1 MPSVSLNSKF
11 QQEVEKLNPEQ
22 RQVYDS
28 TGHCVVL
35 AGPGS
40 GKTKTL
46 VTKLGRMLNEDV
58 QPPRGIACI
67 TYSNETVRELERR
80 LRKIGLA
87 QIPNLFIG
95 TVHTFCLT
103 NIVLPYGK
111 LANIPLPEHFK
122 VASEDDQKEC
132 FSAAQQIALNNASK
146 TDCDRHRR
154 TCLDRAS
161 NSWNVGRLGDLVAA
175 YEQQLHAQNL
185 IDFDDMTL
193 WGLQIIEQNE
203 WARKSLKARFPILAI
218 DEYQDLGLP
227 LHRLVE
233 SLCLEAGIRLLAVG
247 DPNQSIYGFS
257 GAKPELL
264 RALAEDPRVQ
274 KVVLKRN
281 YRNGRKIL
289 EGAKAFAL
297 EFESECKE
305 NADEGGIFFYHIVE
319 YENLDGIH
327 AQAKYICEV
336 LIPSI
341 RKNGIDLGK
350 IAVLYVDHSDGT
362 RISEAAQQAGL
373 NTIRID
379 NGAHYKKTELTRWLE
394 SCAAWC
400 LSGWRDGEPSLSE
413 LIRRW
418 ERFAAT
424 GAQSDSVLWERKQNL
439 VRFLWNHRVQDPAQN
454 GLLRDWLNDFDET
467 CLKLVFYD
475 GSRWQNE
482 YQQLKQIL
490 DKVHA
495 GREMATVTLTEF
507 AGQIGHPGF
516 LNLITLHSVKGLE
529 FDEVIM
535 MGLEDGRI
543 PDWRDAEESVT
554 EKRRL
559 FYVGLTRACRAVHL
573 VYSGF
578 YYDKQGQRRENGESK
593 FVIKLKN
600 QAGLQQPGG

>member
-1 MPSVSLNSKF
+1 MPSVSLNSEF
-11 QQEVEKLNPEQ
+11 QREVDNLNSEQ
-22 RQVYDS
+22 RRVYDS

-46 VTKLGRMLNEDV
+46 VTKLGRMLSEDV

-67 TYSNETVRELERR
+67 TYSNETARELERR

-87 QIPNLFIG
+87 QVPNLFIG

-111 LANIPLPEHFK
+111 LANIPLPENFK
-122 VASEDDQKEC
+122 VASEDEQEEC
-132 FSAAQQIALNNASK
+132 FKAAQQIVQNNASK
-146 TDCDRHRR
+146 IDLDRHRR
-154 TCLDRAS
+154 TCLDRKSDA
-161 NSWNVGRLGDLVAA
+161 WNDKGLGDLVAA
-175 YEQQLHAQNL
+175 YEQELHAKNL

-193 WGLQIIEQNE
+193 WGLQIVEQHE
-203 WARKSLKARFPILAI
+203 WARKLLKARFPILVI

-233 SLCLEAGIRLLAVG
+233 SLCLGAGIRLLAVG

-264 RALAEDPRVQ
+264 RELAEDQRVQ

-281 YRNGRKIL
+281 YRNKRKIL
-289 EGAKAFAL
+289 DGAKAFAS
-297 EFESECKE
+297 EFESECE
-305 NADEGGIFFYHIVE
+305 QDAADGGIFFYSVAK
-319 YENLDGIH
+319 YENINGVH
-327 AQAKYICEV
+327 AQAKYICDV

-341 RKNGIDLGK
+341 QEKGIDLGN
-350 IAVLYVDHSDGT
+350 IAILYLDKNDGEIIYT
-362 RISEAAQQAGL
+362 ATQQAGL
-373 NTIRID
+373 KTIRID
-379 NGAHYKKTELTRWLE
+379 NGAYYKKTELTRWLE

-400 LSGWRDGEPSLSE
+400 LNGWRDGKPGISE
-413 LIRRW
+413 LIHKW

-424 GAQSDSVLWERKQNL
+424 DAQSDSVLWKRKQNL
-439 VRFLWNHRVQDPAQN
+439 VRFLWNHRVQDPAQS
-454 GLLRDWLNDFDET
+454 GLLRDWLNEFYGT
-467 CLKLVFYD
+467 CLNLVFYD
-475 GSRWQNE
+475 GCRWQNE
-482 YQQLKQIL
+482 CQQLKRIL
-490 DKVHA
+490 DKVQA
-495 GREMATVTLTEF
+495 GKEMAAVTLTEF
-507 AGQIGHPGF
+507 AGQVGHPGF

-535 MGLEDGRI
+535 MGLEEGRI
-543 PDWRDAEESVT
+543 PNWRDTEESVT

-559 FYVGLTRACRAVHL
+559 FYVGLTRARQAVHL

-578 YYDKQGQRRENGESK
+578 YYDKQGRCRENGESR
-593 FVIKLKN
+593 FVIELRN
-600 QAGLQQPGG
+600 QAGLQQSGE

>member
-1 MPSVSLNSKF
+1 MPSVSLSSEF
-11 QQEVEKLNPEQ
+11 QQEVENLNPEQ

-46 VTKLGRMLNEDV
+46 VTKLGRMLSEDV

-67 TYSNETVRELERR
+67 TYSNETARELERR
-80 LRKIGLA
+80 LKKIGLT
-87 QIPNLFIG
+87 QVPNLFIG

-103 NIVLPYGK
+103 NIVLHYER
-111 LANIPLPEHFK
+111 LANIPLPENFK
-122 VASEDDQKEC
+122 VASDDEQNEC
-132 FSAAQQIALNNASK
+132 FEIAKQQIQQMNARK
-146 TDCDRHRR
+146 IDLDRHRR

-161 NSWNVGRLGDLVAA
+161 NSWNVGRLGNLVAA
-175 YEQQLHAQNL
+175 YEQQLHDRNL

-193 WGLQIIEQNE
+193 WGLQIVERYE
-203 WARKSLKARFPILAI
+203 WARKLLKARFPILVI

-233 SLCLEAGIRLLAVG
+233 SLCLKAGIRLLAMG

-264 RALAEDPRVQ
+264 RGLAEDRRVQ

-289 EGAKAFAL
+289 EGAKTFAS

-305 NADEGGIFFYHIVE
+305 NADEGEIFFHPVAE
-319 YENLDGIH
+319 YANLEGVQ
-327 AQAKYICEV
+327 AQAKYICDV

-341 RKNGIDLGK
+341 QQKGITLEK
-350 IAVLYVDHSDGT
+350 VAVLYVDHSDGT
-362 RISEAAQQAGL
+362 RIFEAAQQAGL
-373 NTIRID
+373 KTIRID

-400 LSGWRDGEPSLSE
+400 LGGWRGGEPSLFE
-413 LIRRW
+413 LVRRW
-418 ERFAAT
+418 ERFAAID
-424 GAQSDSVLWERKQNL
+424 AQSNSALWTHKQNL
-439 VRFLWNHRVQDPAQN
+439 VRFLWNHRVQDPVQS
-454 GLLRDWLNDFDET
+454 GLLRDWLNKFYKA
-467 CLKLVFYD
+467 CLNLVFYD
-475 GSRWQNE
+475 GCRWQNE

-490 DKVHA
+490 DKVQA
-495 GREMATVTLTEF
+495 GKEMATFTITEF
-507 AGQIGHPGF
+507 AGQVGHPGF

-535 MGLEDGRI
+535 MGLEEGRI
-543 PDWRDAEESVT
+543 PDWRDKEESVT

-559 FYVGLTRACRAVHL
+559 FYVGLTRARQAAHL

-578 YYDKQGQRRENGESK
+578 YYDKQGQRRENGKSR
-593 FVIKLKN
+593 FVIELEN
-600 QAGLQQPGG
+600 QAGLQ